1 MKPLRR
7 ILLSSSLG
15 MLMPVLLQ
23 AQPFA
28 AEVDSVLQLMTLEE
42 KIGQMN
48 QYNGFWKAT
57 GPVPEGGNPLEKYE
71 ELRQGA
77 IGAVLN
83 VQGVAEVRAL
93 QRIAVEQ
100 TRLGIP
106 LLFGCDVIHGYKTLS
121 PIPLAEAAS
130 WDLAA
135 IEASARFAAQE
146 ATAAGINWTFAPMVD
161 ISRDPRWGR
170 VMEGAGEDPYLGARI
185 AEARVRG
192 FQGEDLSQPHTLA
205 ACAKHFAGYGFVQAG
220 RDYHHTDFSAFTL
233 YNTILPPFQAA
244 RDAGVATFMNAFTSY
259 NGIPSSAD
267 SFLMRQILKQAWDY
281 EGFVVSD
288 WGSIQEMIAH
298 GYAASLSEAAVLA
311 AEAGCDMDMESQA
324 YVRHLA
330 EAVRDGR
337 VAEARIDEA
346 VGRILRLKFAL
357 GLFDDPYRYCDEA
370 REKAVIGSEAIHA
383 AAFTMAQK
391 SMVLLE
397 NKGVLPLQPN
407 EAVVLLGALAED
419 RTAPLGNWRVSAD
432 NGTAIPLTEGLRKY
446 FPGLAW
452 APGPKAWDGPEV
464 FHLPIAV
471 NHTDTTGWAAAM
483 QLAQTANTLVVALGE
498 HGYQSGE
505 GRSRTSIRLPG
516 LQEDFLRA
524 LVNQHPRV
532 VLVLFAGRPLII
544 PDDIRTRLGALL
556 LAWQPGTHA
565 GDAVA
570 SVLMGD
576 FNPSGRLPMTF
587 PRHEGQIPLA
597 YNDYTGGR
605 PGPSQEVFWSHF
617 NDLPNTPLYPFGY
630 GLSYS
635 VFQYGEP
642 MLTKAKDGSLS
653 LSVAVTNVSKRAGTE
668 TVQLYYRR
676 MWSKHGVPPA
686 KELAGFQQI
695 QLAPGATKTVQFA
708 ITAADLRSF
717 DAHGV
722 AHAAQGEVRFWL
734 APNSG
739 VEMKHLTFVF
749 E

>member
-1 MKPLRR
+1 
-7 ILLSSSLG
+7 
-15 MLMPVLLQ
+15 
-23 AQPFA
+23 
-28 AEVDSVLQLMTLEE
+28 
-42 KIGQMN
+42 
-48 QYNGFWKAT
+48 
-57 GPVPEGGNPLEKYE
+57 
-71 ELRQGA
+71 
-77 IGAVLN
+77 
-83 VQGVAEVRAL
+83 
-93 QRIAVEQ
+93 
-100 TRLGIP
+100 
-106 LLFGCDVIHGYKTLS
+106 
-121 PIPLAEAAS
+121 
-130 WDLAA
+130 
-135 IEASARFAAQE
+135 
-146 ATAAGINWTFAPMVD
+146 
-161 ISRDPRWGR
+161 
-170 VMEGAGEDPYLGARI
+170 
-185 AEARVRG
+185 
-192 FQGEDLSQPHTLA
+192 
-205 ACAKHFAGYGFVQAG
+205 
-220 RDYHHTDFSAFTL
+220 
-233 YNTILPPFQAA
+233 
-244 RDAGVATFMNAFTSY
+244 
-259 NGIPSSAD
+259 
-267 SFLMRQILKQAWDY
+267 
-281 EGFVVSD
+281 
-288 WGSIQEMIAH
+288 
-298 GYAASLSEAAVLA
+298 
-311 AEAGCDMDMESQA
+311 
-324 YVRHLA
+324 
-330 EAVRDGR
+330 
-337 VAEARIDEA
+337 
-346 VGRILRLKFAL
+346 
-357 GLFDDPYRYCDEA
+357 
-370 REKAVIGSEAIHA
+370 
-383 AAFTMAQK
+383 
-391 SMVLLE
+391 
-397 NKGVLPLQPN
+397 
-407 EAVVLLGALAED
+407 
-419 RTAPLGNWRVSAD
+419 
-432 NGTAIPLTEGLRKY
+432 
-446 FPGLAW
+446 
-452 APGPKAWDGPEV
+452 
-464 FHLPIAV
+464 
-471 NHTDTTGWAAAM
+471 M

-635 VFQYGEP
+635 AFQYGEP